1 MKFLKN
7 KKIFK
12 ENNFFLL
19 LPNLME
25 IVSWKQEFK
34 INFDDILFV
43 EDQKKKLFENVKQF
57 SKNHQSH
64 NCFLWGARGMGKS
77 SLIKYTVKKINDD
90 QG

>member
-12 ENNFFLL
+12 ENDFFLL

-34 INFDDILFV
+34 INFEDILFV
-43 EDQKKKLFENVKQF
+43 EDQKKKLFENIVVMYKHIIRYYKDCCCVQ
-57 SKNHQSH
+57 
-64 NCFLWGARGMGKS
+64 
-77 SLIKYTVKKINDD
+77 
-90 QG
+90 

>member
-12 ENNFFLL
+12 ENDFFLL

-34 INFDDILFV
+34 INF
-43 EDQKKKLFENVKQF
+43 EDLSFARTAKFMNANEYDQIINKRIKK
-57 SKNHQSH
+57 SK
-64 NCFLWGARGMGKS
+64 R
-77 SLIKYTVKKINDD
+77 
-90 QG
+90 

>member
-12 ENNFFLL
+12 ENDFFLL

-64 NCFLWGARGMGKS
+64 NCF
-77 SLIKYTVKKINDD
+77 
-90 QG
+90 